1 VDASG
6 AWRHAPVASFRRKPA
21 GHMEK
26 TLLKNIVINF
36 AGLIAPT
43 IVSLATVPAYIHL
56 MGVERYGV
64 INLVWALI
72 GYFSLLD
79 LGTSLATENQI
90 AKVREA
96 QDDSVERI
104 FWGACFLNLGTG
116 VLGGLMVYFGTY
128 FYVSYGVHIEPA
140 FRREVMSAL
149 PWIAI
154 AVPLANVTW
163 VFAGA
168 ITAVER
174 FASYNANQTLGTM
187 LFQLLPLA
195 AIYCFSPSLAVVI
208 PAAVAARLI
217 AGILLGIATFRALGI
232 KRMRWPERRVIGEL
246 FGYGKWML
254 LFSGAGAISGSL
266 DRVLVGSILGARFV
280 TYYATP
286 QNLVQRLNMLPSAM
300 LRSLF
305 PRLSAASRTD
315 ADDLARD
322 ALAFLNGAFTP
333 CMIVALFALA
343 PFLTIWLGAPIAA
356 ASAPV
361 GRILV
366 LGVWLAGQSG
376 ILGILIQA
384 QANPAYV
391 ARVSWLQLP
400 VFVAALWFA
409 THLFGLVGAG
419 SVVVAKALF
428 DYGAYLYFARLHVR
442 AIVTSMLAH
451 LSFLLVSLA
460 LACNLSG
467 LPAIIAAACV
477 MTGTNLAWSLYRSQ
491 ELRALARKLWTRV
504 SLPAGS
510 H

>member
-1 VDASG
+1 
-6 AWRHAPVASFRRKPA
+6 
-21 GHMEK
+21 MEK

-90 AKVREA
+90 AKVRDA
-96 QDDSVERI
+96 KDDSVERI
-104 FWGACFLNLGTG
+104 FWGACFLNLATG
-116 VLGGLMVYFGTY
+116 VVGGVIVYFGA
-128 FYVSYGVHIEPA
+128 YVYVIYGVHIDPA
-140 FRREVMSAL
+140 FQREVMAAL

-174 FASYNANQTLGTM
+174 FASYNTNQTIGTM
-187 LFQLLPLA
+187 LFQLMPLA

-208 PAAVAARLI
+208 PAAVCARLI
-217 AGILLGIATFRALGI
+217 AGIMLGVATFRALGI
-232 KRMRWPERRVIGEL
+232 TRIRKPERKVIGEL

-254 LFSGAGAISGSL
+254 LFSGAGAIAQSL
-266 DRVLVGSILGARFV
+266 DRVFVGAILGARFV

-343 PFLTIWLGAPIAA
+343 PFLTVWLGAPIAA

-366 LGVWLAGQSG
+366 LGVWLAGQSS

-400 VFVAALWFA
+400 IFIAALWFA
-409 THLFGLVGAG
+409 THMFGLVGAG
-419 SVVVAKALF
+419 TVVVAKALF
-428 DYGAYLYFARLHVR
+428 DYVAYLHFARIHVR
-442 AIVTSMLAH
+442 AVLVNMLAH
-451 LSFLLVSLA
+451 LAFLLAA
-460 LACNLSG
+460 LAIAANLSG
-467 LPAIIAAACV
+467 LELIVPAGITLATA
-477 MTGTNLAWSLYRSQ
+477 NLGWSLYRSSALR
-491 ELRALARKLWTRV
+491 ELLRKLWTRL
-504 SLPAGS
+504 SLQAN
-510 H
+510 

>member
-1 VDASG
+1 
-6 AWRHAPVASFRRKPA
+6 
-21 GHMEK
+21 MEK

-43 IVSLATVPAYIHL
+43 LVSLATVPAYIHL
-56 MGVERYGV
+56 LGVERYGV

-90 AKVREA
+90 AKVRDA
-96 QDDSVERI
+96 GDDSVERI
-104 FWGACFLNLGTG
+104 FWGACFLNLATGIVGG
-116 VLGGLMVYFGTY
+116 VLVYFGAY
-128 FYVSYGVHIEPA
+128 FYMAYGVHIEPA
-140 FRREVMSAL
+140 FQREVMAAL

-174 FASYNANQTLGTM
+174 FASYNTNQTLGTM

-195 AIYCFSPSLAVVI
+195 AIYCFSASLAVVI
-208 PAAVAARLI
+208 PAAVCARLI
-217 AGILLGIATFRALGI
+217 AGVMLGVATFRALGI
-232 KRMRWPERRVIGEL
+232 KRVRKPERKVIGEL

-254 LFSGAGAISGSL
+254 LFSGAGAIAGSL
-266 DRVLVGSILGARFV
+266 DRVLVGAILGARFV

-305 PRLSAASRTD
+305 PRLSAASRNEVD
-315 ADDLARD
+315 ALARD
-322 ALAFLNGAFTP
+322 SLAFLNGAFTP
-333 CMIVALFALA
+333 CMIVALFALG
-343 PFLTIWLGAPIAA
+343 PFLTLWLGAPLAA

-361 GRILV
+361 GRVLV

-409 THLFGLVGAG
+409 THAFGVVGAG
-419 SVVVAKALF
+419 AIVVAKALF
-428 DYGAYLYFARLHVR
+428 DYGAYLYFARVHVR
-442 AIVTSMLAH
+442 VILGNMLAH
-451 LSFLLVSLA
+451 LAFLLAALMLA
-460 LACNLSG
+460 ANLSG
-467 LPAIIAAACV
+467 LPLIVAAGLALA
-477 MTGTNLAWSLYRSQ
+477 GANLGWSLYRS
-491 ELRALARKLWTRV
+491 RALRELLHKLWTRV
-504 SLPAGS
+504 SLQAN
-510 H
+510 